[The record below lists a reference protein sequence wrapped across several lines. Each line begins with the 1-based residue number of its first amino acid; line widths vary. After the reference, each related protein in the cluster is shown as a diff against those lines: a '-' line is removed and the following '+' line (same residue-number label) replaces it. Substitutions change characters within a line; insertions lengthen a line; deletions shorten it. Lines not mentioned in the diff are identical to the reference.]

1 MGAENLKSPADIEAE
16 LHPHVVIF
24 ANSLERFGQY
34 SEFLSGNGYPT
45 QFHQFPVE
53 SALNSPR
60 EGTVYF
66 VSFNLK
72 STDPLVLSKQIE
84 LNLKMTCIVFAEDE
98 GIGTATQ
105 LSSAKMTQTLQ
116 HPYTQKNFLMAM
128 QTIVKKRKED
138 FEKEMRQKNHR
149 ETRQFKMRAENEI
162 KTDGVYIQKGP
173 KAMAAPSTL
182 IKGDG
187 KQMAKMILQQASQ
200 GKGFF
205 VIQDAASPVGKSRTL
220 NIAGSKKFAPVP
232 TDVTKKNDSAAVI
245 LTPNIQDPEAAEEAT
260 PADGVLQPKATV
272 YKSMREELMSEYWA
286 ILAMLFLGI
295 SICCYCLYEILFS

>member
-34 SEFLSGNGYPT
+34 SEFLSSNGYPA

-173 KAMAAPSTL
+173 EAMAAPSTL

-205 VIQDAASPVGKSRTL
+205 VIQDAVSPVGKSRTL
-220 NIAGSKKFAPVP
+220 NVAGSKNLATTPAEAMKAEDP
-232 TDVTKKNDSAAVI
+232 AVI
-245 LTPNIQDPEAAEEAT
+245 STPQIQRPEALEELI
-260 PADGVLQPKATV
+260 PADRVLHQPKATA